1 MRIVFAGTG
10 EFGIPCLEA
19 LVASDDHFVLS
30 VITQPDR
37 PAGRAQKLLASPIKE
52 CALRHQLTVFQPED
66 VNSAT
71 SLSQIRYQKPD
82 LMVVVAY
89 GQILKKPILEL
100 PELGCW
106 NVHGSLLPKYRGASP
121 IAAAVRDLQKRTG
134 VTIMQMNEGLDTGDI
149 LGKVAT
155 RIRPGE
161 TTGLLHDRL
170 AKKAGP
176 LLLYLLERAKKG
188 KLKSTRQNSQE
199 ASVAPRMKKED
210 GKIDWA
216 KNPEEIDAHIR
227 AMQPWPGAYTWI
239 PDGQDQ
245 KMLKIFSVILSR
257 RANGKPGEV
266 VEVNPH
272 GILVAAKKGG
282 VLLREVQLEGR
293 KRMTAV
299 EYARGSGLTNGMM
312 LNWEG

>member
-1 MRIVFAGTG
+1 VRIVFAGTG

-121 IAAAVRDLQKRTG
+121 IAAAVRDLQRRTG

-188 KLKSTRQNSQE
+188 KLKSARQNSQE

-227 AMQPWPGAYTWI
+227 AMQPWPGAYAWV
-239 PDGQDQ
+239 PDGTDQ
-245 KMLKIFSVILSR
+245 KMLKIFSVILSK
-257 RANGKPGEV
+257 RAKGKPGEI
-266 VEVNPH
+266 VEINSH

-293 KRMTAV
+293 KRMSAV
-299 EYARGSGLTNGMM
+299 EYSRGAGIVAGLQ
-312 LNWEG
+312 LA

>member
-10 EFGIPCLEA
+10 EFGVPCLEA

-121 IAAAVRDLQKRTG
+121 IAAAIRDLQKRTG

-176 LLLYLLERAKKG
+176 LLLYLLERAKKR
-188 KLKSTRQNSQE
+188 KLKSARQNSQE

-227 AMQPWPGAYTWI
+227 AMQPWPGAYAWV
-239 PDGQDQ
+239 PDGTDQ
-245 KMLKIFSVILSR
+245 KMLKIFSVILSK
-257 RANGKPGEV
+257 RAKGKPGEI
-266 VEVNPH
+266 VEINSH

-293 KRMTAV
+293 KRMSAV
-299 EYARGSGLTNGMM
+299 EYSRGAGIVAGLQ
-312 LNWEG
+312 LA

>member
-10 EFGIPCLEA
+10 EFGVPCLEA

-188 KLKSTRQNSQE
+188 KLKSARQNSQE

-227 AMQPWPGAYTWI
+227 AMQPWPGAYAWV
-239 PDGQDQ
+239 PDGTDQ
-245 KMLKIFSVILSR
+245 KMLKIFSVILSK
-257 RANGKPGEV
+257 RAKGKPGEI
-266 VEVNPH
+266 VEINSH

-293 KRMTAV
+293 KRMSAV
-299 EYARGSGLTNGMM
+299 EYSRGAGIVAGLQ
-312 LNWEG
+312 LA

>member
-1 MRIVFAGTG
+1 VRIVFAGTG

-188 KLKSTRQNSQE
+188 KLKSVRQNSQE

-227 AMQPWPGAYTWI
+227 AMQPWPGAYAWV
-239 PDGQDQ
+239 PDGTDQ
-245 KMLKIFSVILSR
+245 KMLKIFSVILSK
-257 RANGKPGEV
+257 RAKGKPGEI
-266 VEVNPH
+266 VEINSH

-299 EYARGSGLTNGMM
+299 EYSRGAGIVAGLQ
-312 LNWEG
+312 LA

>member
-10 EFGIPCLEA
+10 EFGVPCLEA

-170 AKKAGP
+170 AKKSGP

-188 KLKSTRQNSQE
+188 KLKSARQNSQE

-227 AMQPWPGAYTWI
+227 AMQPWPGAYAWV
-239 PDGQDQ
+239 PDGTDQ
-245 KMLKIFSVILSR
+245 KMLKIFSVILSK
-257 RANGKPGEV
+257 RAKGKPGEI
-266 VEVNPH
+266 VEINSH

-293 KRMTAV
+293 KRMSAV
-299 EYARGSGLTNGMM
+299 EYSRGAGIVAGLQ
-312 LNWEG
+312 LA

>member
-52 CALRHQLTVFQPED
+52 SALRHQLTVFQPED

-188 KLKSTRQNSQE
+188 KLKSSRQNSQE

-227 AMQPWPGAYTWI
+227 AMQPWPGAYAWV
-239 PDGQDQ
+239 PDGADQ
-245 KMLKIFSVILSR
+245 KMLKIFSVILSK
-257 RANGKPGEV
+257 RAKGKPGEI
-266 VEVNPH
+266 VEINSH

-293 KRMTAV
+293 KRMSAV
-299 EYARGSGLTNGMM
+299 EYSRGAGIVAGLQ
-312 LNWEG
+312 LA

>member
-1 MRIVFAGTG
+1 
-10 EFGIPCLEA
+10 LEA

-66 VNSAT
+66 VNLAT

>member
-1 MRIVFAGTG
+1 
-10 EFGIPCLEA
+10 LEA

>member
-1 MRIVFAGTG
+1 
-10 EFGIPCLEA
+10 LEA

-170 AKKAGP
+170 AKKSGP

-188 KLKSTRQNSQE
+188 KLKSARQNSQE

>member
-10 EFGIPCLEA
+10 EFGVPCLEA
-19 LVASDDHFVLS
+19 LVASDEHFVLS

-37 PAGRAQKLLASPIKE
+37 PAGRQQKVLPSPIKE

-66 VNSAT
+66 VNTAT
-71 SLSQIRYQKPD
+71 ALSQIRYQKPD

-89 GQILKKPILEL
+89 GQILKKPLLDI
-100 PELGCW
+100 PDKGCW

-121 IAAAVRDLQKRTG
+121 IAAAIRDRQKRTG

-149 LGKVAT
+149 LGKIAT
-155 RIRPGE
+155 RIRAGE
-161 TTGLLHDRL
+161 TTGMLHDRL
-170 AKKAGP
+170 AGKAAP
-176 LLLYLLERAKKG
+176 LLLELLGKAKKG
-188 KLKSTRQNSQE
+188 KIRSVRQNQAES
-199 ASVAPRMKKED
+199 SVAPRMKKED
-210 GKIDWA
+210 GKIDWN
-216 KNPEEIDAHIR
+216 KSPEEIEAHIR

-239 PDGQDQ
+239 PNGQDQ

-257 RANGKPGEV
+257 RAKGKPGEI

-282 VLLREVQLEGR
+282 VLLRDVQLEGR
-293 KRMTAV
+293 KRMTAA
-299 EYARGSGLTNGMM
+299 EYARGAGLVPGVV
-312 LNWEG
+312 LD

>member
-19 LVASDDHFVLS
+19 LVASDEHFVLS

-37 PAGRAQKLLASPIKE
+37 PAGRAQKLLASTIKE

-121 IAAAVRDLQKRTG
+121 IAAAVRDLQKQTG

-216 KNPEEIDAHIR
+216 KNPDEIDAHIR

-239 PDGQDQ
+239 PDGRDQ

-257 RANGKPGEV
+257 RAKGKPGEV

-299 EYARGSGLTNGMM
+299 EFARGAGLTDGMM

>member
-10 EFGIPCLEA
+10 EFGVPCLEA
-19 LVASDDHFVLS
+19 LVASDEHFVLS

-188 KLKSTRQNSQE
+188 KLKSARQNSQE

-227 AMQPWPGAYTWI
+227 AMQPWPGAYAWV
-239 PDGQDQ
+239 PDGTDQ
-245 KMLKIFSVILSR
+245 KMLKIFSVILSK
-257 RANGKPGEV
+257 RAKGKPGEI
-266 VEVNPH
+266 VEINSH

-293 KRMTAV
+293 KRMSAV
-299 EYARGSGLTNGMM
+299 EYSRGAGIVAGLQ
-312 LNWEG
+312 LA

>member
-1 MRIVFAGTG
+1 VRIVFAGTG

-188 KLKSTRQNSQE
+188 KLKSARQNSQE
-199 ASVAPRMKKED
+199 VSVAPRMKKED

-227 AMQPWPGAYTWI
+227 AMQPWPGAYAWV
-239 PDGQDQ
+239 PDGTDQ
-245 KMLKIFSVILSR
+245 KMLKIFSVILSK
-257 RANGKPGEV
+257 RAKGKPGEI
-266 VEVNPH
+266 VEINSH

-299 EYARGSGLTNGMM
+299 EYSRGAGIVAGLQ
-312 LNWEG
+312 LA

>member
-19 LVASDDHFVLS
+19 LVASDEHFVLS

-188 KLKSTRQNSQE
+188 KLKSARQNSQE

-227 AMQPWPGAYTWI
+227 AMQPWPGAYAWV
-239 PDGQDQ
+239 PDGTDQ
-245 KMLKIFSVILSR
+245 KMLKIFSVILSK
-257 RANGKPGEV
+257 RAKGKPGEIV
-266 VEVNPH
+266 GINSH

-299 EYARGSGLTNGMM
+299 EYSRGAGIVAGLE
-312 LNWEG
+312 LA

>member
-1 MRIVFAGTG
+1 
-10 EFGIPCLEA
+10 LEA

-170 AKKAGP
+170 AKKSGP

-188 KLKSTRQNSQE
+188 KLKSARQNSQE

-257 RANGKPGEV
+257 RAKGKPGEV

>member
-121 IAAAVRDLQKRTG
+121 IAAAVRDLQRRTG

-188 KLKSTRQNSQE
+188 KLKSARQNSQE

-227 AMQPWPGAYTWI
+227 AMQPWPGAYAWV
-239 PDGQDQ
+239 PDGADQ
-245 KMLKIFSVILSR
+245 KMLKIFSVILSK
-257 RANGKPGEV
+257 RAKGKPGEI
-266 VEVNPH
+266 VEINSH

-293 KRMTAV
+293 KRMSSV
-299 EYARGSGLTNGMM
+299 EYSRGAGIVAGLQ
-312 LNWEG
+312 LA

>member
-10 EFGIPCLEA
+10 EFGVPCLEA

-161 TTGLLHDRL
+161 TTGLLHNRL

-188 KLKSTRQNSQE
+188 KLRSARQNSQE

-227 AMQPWPGAYTWI
+227 AMQPWPGAYAWV
-239 PDGQDQ
+239 PDGTDQ
-245 KMLKIFSVILSR
+245 KMLKIFSVILSK
-257 RANGKPGEV
+257 RAKGKPGEI
-266 VEVNPH
+266 VEINSH

-293 KRMTAV
+293 KRMSAV
-299 EYARGSGLTNGMM
+299 EYSRGAGIVAGLQ
-312 LNWEG
+312 LA

>member
-188 KLKSTRQNSQE
+188 KLKSVRQNSQE

-227 AMQPWPGAYTWI
+227 AMQPWPGAYAWV
-239 PDGQDQ
+239 PDGTDQ
-245 KMLKIFSVILSR
+245 KMLKIFSVILSK
-257 RANGKPGEV
+257 RAKGKPGEI
-266 VEVNPH
+266 VEINSH

-293 KRMTAV
+293 KRMSAV
-299 EYARGSGLTNGMM
+299 EYSRGAGIVAGLQ
-312 LNWEG
+312 LA

>member
-10 EFGIPCLEA
+10 EFGVPCLEA
-19 LVASDDHFVLS
+19 LVASDEHFVLS

-37 PAGRAQKLLASPIKE
+37 PAGRQQKVLPSPIKE

-66 VNSAT
+66 VNTAT
-71 SLSQIRYQKPD
+71 ALSQIRYQKPD
-82 LMVVVAY
+82 LLVVVAY
-89 GQILKKPILEL
+89 GQILKKPLLDI
-100 PELGCW
+100 PDKGCW

-121 IAAAVRDLQKRTG
+121 IAAAIRDRQKRTG

-149 LGKVAT
+149 LGKIAT
-155 RIRPGE
+155 RIRTGE
-161 TTGLLHDRL
+161 TTGMLHDRL
-170 AKKAGP
+170 AGKAAP
-176 LLLYLLERAKKG
+176 LLLELLGKAKKG
-188 KLKSTRQNSQE
+188 KIRSVRQNQAES
-199 ASVAPRMKKED
+199 SFAPRMKKED
-210 GKIDWA
+210 GKIDWN
-216 KNPEEIDAHIR
+216 KSPEEIEAHIR

-257 RANGKPGEV
+257 RAKGKPGEI

-282 VLLREVQLEGR
+282 VLLRDVQLEGR
-293 KRMTAV
+293 KRMTAA
-299 EYARGSGLTNGMM
+299 EYARGAGLVPGVV
-312 LNWEG
+312 LD

>member
-10 EFGIPCLEA
+10 EFGVPCLEA

-170 AKKAGP
+170 AIKAGP
-176 LLLYLLERAKKG
+176 LLLYLLERSKKG
-188 KLKSTRQNSQE
+188 KLKSARQNSQE

-216 KNPEEIDAHIR
+216 QNPEEIDAHIR
-227 AMQPWPGAYTWI
+227 AMQPWPGAYAWV
-239 PDGQDQ
+239 PDGTDQ
-245 KMLKIFSVILSR
+245 KMLKIFSVILSK
-257 RANGKPGEV
+257 RAKGKPGEI
-266 VEVNPH
+266 VEINSH

-293 KRMTAV
+293 KRMSAV
-299 EYARGSGLTNGMM
+299 EYSRGAGIVAGLQ
-312 LNWEG
+312 LA

>member
-10 EFGIPCLEA
+10 EFGVPCLEA
-19 LVASDDHFVLS
+19 LVASDEHFVLS

-188 KLKSTRQNSQE
+188 KLKSARQNSQE
-199 ASVAPRMKKED
+199 ASLAPRMKKED

-227 AMQPWPGAYTWI
+227 AMQPWPGAYAWV
-239 PDGQDQ
+239 PDGTDQ
-245 KMLKIFSVILSR
+245 KMLKIFSVILSK
-257 RANGKPGEV
+257 RAKGKPGEI
-266 VEVNPH
+266 VEINSH

-293 KRMTAV
+293 KRMSAV
-299 EYARGSGLTNGMM
+299 EYSRGAGIVAGLQ
-312 LNWEG
+312 LA

>member
-1 MRIVFAGTG
+1 VRIVFAGTG

-19 LVASDDHFVLS
+19 LVASDEHFVLS

-121 IAAAVRDLQKRTG
+121 IAAAVRDLQKQTG

-188 KLKSTRQNSQE
+188 KLKSTRQNSLE

-216 KNPEEIDAHIR
+216 KNPDEIDAHIR

-239 PDGQDQ
+239 PDGRDQ

-257 RANGKPGEV
+257 RAKGKPGEV

-299 EYARGSGLTNGMM
+299 EFARGAGLTDGMM

>member
-1 MRIVFAGTG
+1 
-10 EFGIPCLEA
+10 
-19 LVASDDHFVLS
+19 
-30 VITQPDR
+30 
-37 PAGRAQKLLASPIKE
+37 
-52 CALRHQLTVFQPED
+52 
-66 VNSAT
+66 
-71 SLSQIRYQKPD
+71 
-82 LMVVVAY
+82 
-89 GQILKKPILEL
+89 
-100 PELGCW
+100 
-106 NVHGSLLPKYRGASP
+106 
-121 IAAAVRDLQKRTG
+121 
-134 VTIMQMNEGLDTGDI
+134 
-149 LGKVAT
+149 
-155 RIRPGE
+155 
-161 TTGLLHDRL
+161 L

-176 LLLYLLERAKKG
+176 LLLYLLERSKKG
-188 KLKSTRQNSQE
+188 KLKRVRQNSQE

-266 VEVNPH
+266 VEVNTH

-293 KRMTAV
+293 KRMTAM
-299 EYARGSGLTNGMM
+299 EYARGAGLTPGMM

>member
-37 PAGRAQKLLASPIKE
+37 PAGRAQKLLPSPIKQ

-188 KLKSTRQNSQE
+188 KLKSARQNSQE

-227 AMQPWPGAYTWI
+227 AMQPWPGAYAWV
-239 PDGQDQ
+239 PDGTDQ
-245 KMLKIFSVILSR
+245 KMLKIFSVILSK
-257 RANGKPGEV
+257 RAKGKPGEI
-266 VEVNPH
+266 VEINSH

-293 KRMTAV
+293 KRMSAV
-299 EYARGSGLTNGMM
+299 EYSRGAGIVAGLQ
-312 LNWEG
+312 LA

>member
-1 MRIVFAGTG
+1 VRIVFAGTG

-121 IAAAVRDLQKRTG
+121 IAAAVRDLQRRTG

-188 KLKSTRQNSQE
+188 KLKSARQNSQE

-227 AMQPWPGAYTWI
+227 AMQPWPGAYAWV
-239 PDGQDQ
+239 PDGTDQ
-245 KMLKIFSVILSR
+245 KMLKIFSVILSK
-257 RANGKPGEV
+257 RAKGKTGEI
-266 VEVNPH
+266 VEINSH

-293 KRMTAV
+293 KRMSAV
-299 EYARGSGLTNGMM
+299 EYSRGAGIVAGLQ
-312 LNWEG
+312 LA

>member
-1 MRIVFAGTG
+1 VRIVFAGTG

-19 LVASDDHFVLS
+19 LVASDEHFVLS

-37 PAGRAQKLLASPIKE
+37 PAGRAQKLLASTIKE

-121 IAAAVRDLQKRTG
+121 IAAAVRDLQKQTG

-216 KNPEEIDAHIR
+216 KNPDEIDAHIR

-239 PDGQDQ
+239 PDGRDQ

-257 RANGKPGEV
+257 RAKGKPGEV

-299 EYARGSGLTNGMM
+299 EFARGAGLTDGMM

>member
-10 EFGIPCLEA
+10 EFGVPCLEA
-19 LVASDDHFVLS
+19 LVASDEHFVLS

-71 SLSQIRYQKPD
+71 ALSQIRYQKPD

-176 LLLYLLERAKKG
+176 LLLYLLERAKKR
-188 KLKSTRQNSQE
+188 KLKSARQNSQE

-227 AMQPWPGAYTWI
+227 AMQPWPGAYAWV
-239 PDGQDQ
+239 PDGTDQ
-245 KMLKIFSVILSR
+245 KMLKIFSVILSK
-257 RANGKPGEV
+257 RAKGKPGEI
-266 VEVNPH
+266 VEINSH

-299 EYARGSGLTNGMM
+299 EYSRGAGIVAGLQ
-312 LNWEG
+312 LA

>member
-10 EFGIPCLEA
+10 EFGVPCLEA
-19 LVASDDHFVLS
+19 LVASDEHFVLS

-37 PAGRAQKLLASPIKE
+37 PAGRQQKVLPSPIKE

-66 VNSAT
+66 VNTAT
-71 SLSQIRYQKPD
+71 ALSQIRYQKPD
-82 LMVVVAY
+82 LLVVVAY
-89 GQILKKPILEL
+89 GQILKKPLLDI
-100 PELGCW
+100 PDKGCW

-121 IAAAVRDLQKRTG
+121 IAAAIRDRQKRTG

-149 LGKVAT
+149 LGKIAT
-155 RIRPGE
+155 RIRTGE
-161 TTGLLHDRL
+161 TTGMLHDRL
-170 AKKAGP
+170 AGKAAP
-176 LLLYLLERAKKG
+176 LLLELLGKAKKG
-188 KLKSTRQNSQE
+188 KIRSVRQNQAES
-199 ASVAPRMKKED
+199 SVAPRMKKED
-210 GKIDWA
+210 GKIDWN
-216 KNPEEIDAHIR
+216 KSPEEIEAHIR

-257 RANGKPGEV
+257 RAKGKPGEI

-282 VLLREVQLEGR
+282 VLLRDVQLEGR
-293 KRMTAV
+293 KRMTAA
-299 EYARGSGLTNGMM
+299 EYARGAGLVPGVV
-312 LNWEG
+312 LD